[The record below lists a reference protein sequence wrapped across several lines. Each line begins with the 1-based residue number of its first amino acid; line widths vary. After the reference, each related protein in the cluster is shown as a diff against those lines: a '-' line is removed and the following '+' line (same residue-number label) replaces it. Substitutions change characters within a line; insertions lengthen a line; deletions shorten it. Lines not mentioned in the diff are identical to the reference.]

1 MDKVLLTRQAQGPGG
16 RAGRHGREIAHGY
29 VGDSQLGS
37 KWRSRRLGR
46 SAPEVH
52 QMRPREAR
60 SGSAWLS
67 ATAKTWKK
75 ETSARDT
82 CSQTLPAPDLV
93 AQPASP
99 VLLAASPPPRSAPEQ
114 VSLRAHAKEP
124 ADSAAATFSKSARS
138 ASALSSAAWPGAF
151 GRGLDKRPGFRRAL
165 ANI

>member
-99 VLLAASPPPRSAPEQ
+99 VLLAASPPPRPAPEQ
-114 VSLRAHAKEP
+114 VSLRAHANPLILLQRLFRNLQGLPRACRVRHGP
-124 ADSAAATFSKSARS
+124 APSG
-138 ASALSSAAWPGAF
+138 AAWISGQGSG
-151 GRGLDKRPGFRRAL
+151 GR
-165 ANI
+165 